1 MQQAFLRWWLIVCL
15 MVGGAYG
22 LFQFGKLQYIFE
34 VDQSGLSILIFAI
47 FGILTSWVGWMTYKA
62 GKGAAPTETQIDDAY
77 FAADAMTALGLIG
90 TIVGLIMILGPAF
103 ANIDVSNASTIEEA
117 IKLMTQG
124 MGTALITTL
133 VGSCCSL
140 ISKLQIHN
148 FYGKT

>member
-1 MQQAFLRWWLIVCL
+1 MQAFLRWWLMVCL
-15 MVGGAYG
+15 MVFGTYG

-34 VDQSGLSILIFAI
+34 VDQSGISVLI
-47 FGILTSWVGWMTYKA
+47 FGIFGMLTSWIGWLTYKSN
-62 GKGAAPTETQIDDAY
+62 KGIKPTETQIDDAY
-77 FAADAMTALGLIG
+77 FCADAMTALGLIG

-103 ANIDVSNASTIEEA
+103 ANIDVSDTSTIEAA